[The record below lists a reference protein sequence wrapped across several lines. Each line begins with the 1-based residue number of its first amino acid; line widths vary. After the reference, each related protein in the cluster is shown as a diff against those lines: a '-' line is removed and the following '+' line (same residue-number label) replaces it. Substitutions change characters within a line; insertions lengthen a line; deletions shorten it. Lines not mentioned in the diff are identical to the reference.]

1 MNPNPT
7 LHQNGV
13 SAFVKSES
21 FSRRIEFSVLLLVDI
36 VFLFFSA
43 WHREEIVC
51 IYIYVCILR
60 MRSVLILFQF
70 RSNICGTKI

>member
-21 FSRRIEFSVLLLVDI
+21 FSRRIEFSVLVLVDI

-51 IYIYVCILR
+51 IYICMYFEDAFCTDII
-60 MRSVLILFQF
+60 SI
-70 RSNICGTKI
+70 